1 MNTEYEIALPN
12 NLSIK
17 VRLLDNIKEPQVEI
31 IREPKVEQTNKS
43 MYQSSS
49 CIDFIREHYLKK
61 ELGLVKIVNTKLYTE
76 YCISCFE
83 LEIRPF
89 NKDAFYQSLKD
100 VELIVNPGR
109 YNGYRIFNFS
119 LEKLKQIASKYNNF
133 EEIEPENI
141 RLLNDEIARLTQ
153 IINELQS
160 RDEQRLKTI
169 LDLEDKINQ
178 LEEINIDEDTL
189 DNINDLIAQL

>member
-17 VRLLDNIKEPQVEI
+17 VRLSEIKEPQVEI
-31 IREPKVEQTNKS
+31 IREPKVEQTNKLN
-43 MYQSSS
+43 YQSNS

-61 ELGLVKIVNTKLYTE
+61 ELGLVKIVNTKLYKE
-76 YCISCFE
+76 YCLYCIE
-83 LEIRPF
+83 LEIRPY

-100 VELIVNPGR
+100 VEIIINPGR
-109 YNGYRIFNFS
+109 YNGYRIYNIS
-119 LEKLKQIASKYNNF
+119 LEKLKQIAVKYYNF
-133 EEIEPENI
+133 EEIEPKNI
-141 RLLNDEIARLTQ
+141 QLLNDEIVRLTQ

-178 LEEINIDEDTL
+178 LEEINIDEETL